1 MHLDNLK
8 GVCASVV
15 NNHSH
20 DFNFAKNRQRNS
32 FHDSPNDCAN
42 RSTQHSH

>member
-20 DFNFAKNRQRNS
+20 DFNFAKNRQRHNPTCT
-32 FHDSPNDCAN
+32 H
-42 RSTQHSH
+42 QSHFAQ